1 MQCPSCG
8 NENREGARFCDSCGT
23 DLSVEQPE
31 AEAPTAEPVAAEP
44 LPADVPTEIAGR
56 YTVRRFL
63 GQGGRKRVYLSDD
76 TATGTEVAVAL
87 YDTAGVGAAIQARAH
102 READAMRKLGDNS
115 HVVTVLDTGEDEGNP
130 FIVSRYMPGGDVQG
144 LLAAAGGRLEVPR
157 AVEIAS
163 DLTRALEHA
172 HARGIVHRDLKPANV
187 WIDDDGHARLGDFG
201 LATTEARSRVSGGTL
216 VGTVAY
222 LPPEQALGEAA
233 DPRSDLYSLGALLY
247 EMLAGQPPFPGD
259 DAVSIISQHLY
270 ADPVPPSRH
279 TPDVPEALD
288 RAVLALLAKRPEDR
302 PGNATEARELIVGAL
317 QEKPDEAAE
326 ARPANPLESLAGGVF
341 VGRERELERLREAV
355 DAALGGR
362 GSLQLLVG
370 EPGIGKTR
378 AAEELAT
385 FARVSGAR
393 VYWGRCR
400 EDEGAPAYWP
410 WVQAIRSYARE
421 SDPVALA
428 WQLGAGAAEVA
439 QLIPEVAEKLDIEP
453 ANGSDSEEARFRL
466 FDSVTSLLLAAAR
479 DRPLVVVLDD
489 LHWADE
495 PSLLLLRF
503 AARELASSGLL
514 ILGTYRDVEL
524 GRHHPL
530 ARVLGEISGLEG
542 SDRIPLRGLSVGAVE
557 RYIEMT
563 SGGPAPPGLAE
574 TVQEQTDG
582 NPFFVGE
589 VVRLLASEGRLTS
602 GGSAA
607 ELQIPQGVR
616 EVVGRRLDRL
626 SEETNEALRVAAV
639 IGRDFEE
646 DLVWRVAKQPPEA
659 LMNAASEAIAERL
672 VTDLGDGHYSFSHA
686 LVRDT
691 LYEEL
696 SPPKRS
702 ALHERTGVAIEEI
715 CGGNVEERLGEL
727 AHHFLE
733 AAPRGDLAK
742 AVDYAQRAGAQD
754 MEQLA
759 YEDAVDVYARA
770 LEVLELMDEP
780 DEALRCKLLLFLGGA
795 EAKSARVADARD
807 AFERAAESARRLDD
821 TDSLVG
827 AAIGIALMS
836 DAGRLDEHLLALLDE
851 ALERIGPERTA
862 RRAALLS
869 AKSAEMYWVDN
880 DVTESERLVDE
891 AIEIAREIDS
901 PTSLAAGLTRKIF
914 IPAGPDAPRERLAI
928 ADEMVELGERCG
940 DRETVLRG
948 HAYRLWSFLELGD
961 IPAVD
966 RELEIYA
973 RLADELRMP
982 EHIWHT
988 YALRGMRALLDGDM
1002 EEAERLAQ
1010 QARHAGDRAEQPL
1023 AQQYYGIQMIQIQ
1036 SMQGRAAE
1044 LLPAVRDLAE
1054 RFPGIPAWRSG
1065 QVTLAAR
1072 SGNTELAKRELDRF
1086 AADDFAAL
1094 PRDVNWFAA
1103 MSLMGEA
1110 IAEIGAEEYA
1120 ERVYE
1125 RLLPYEGLVIVVA
1138 RAAACNG
1145 PVDRVL
1151 GLLAQTMGRPDDAE
1165 RHLGNAVE
1173 IATRMNDHPGMA
1185 LCGLA
1190 LAELLL
1196 ERNQDNDRELAL
1208 ELLSTVLGTAR
1219 EMRARWI
1226 ADRALGDR
1234 LEAQGLTGVD
1244 VTTSID
1250 EMVTALEEEQP
1261 DMRAHLAPD
1270 GTVAILFSDIED
1282 STVLTERLGDERWLQ
1297 LLREHNA
1304 IFREQISR
1312 HDGYEVK
1319 SQGDG
1324 FMLAFPDPC
1333 EALEC
1338 AIDVQR
1344 AFAEREQDGS
1354 EEQLRIR
1361 MGLHTGEVI
1370 SEEGDYFG
1378 KNVILAARIAAQATG
1393 GEILVSEELRQAA
1406 MSGNGDGLRFDDG
1419 RELEL
1424 KGLAGSHRV
1433 YRAEWAESDAASSAS
1448 LA

>member
-1 MQCPSCG
+1 MRCPSCG
-8 NENREGARFCDSCGT
+8 NENREGARFCDSCGSELT
-23 DLSVEQPE
+23 AQP
-31 AEAPTAEPVAAEP
+31 AAAEP
-44 LPADVPTEIAGR
+44 QLEQLPADVPAEIAGR
-56 YTVRRFL
+56 YRVKRFL

-87 YDTAGVGAAIQARAH
+87 FDTEGVGASIQARAR
-102 READAMRKLGDNS
+102 READAMRKLGDHP
-115 HVVTVLDTGEDEGNP
+115 HVVPVLDTGEENDNP
-130 FIVSRYMPGGDVQG
+130 FIVSRYMPGGDVEG
-144 LLAAAGGRLEVPR
+144 LLAAAGGRLDVKR
-157 AVEIAS
+157 AVEIAADVS
-163 DLTRALEHA
+163 RALEHA
-172 HARGIVHRDLKPANV
+172 HSRGTVHRDLKPANV

-201 LATTEARSRVSGGTL
+201 LATTEARARVSGGTL

-222 LPPEQALGEAA
+222 LPPEQAIGEAA
-233 DPRSDLYSLGALLY
+233 GPKSDLYSLGALLY
-247 EMLAGQPPFPGD
+247 EMLTRQPPFPGD
-259 DAVSIISQHLY
+259 DAVSIISQHLH

-279 TPDVPEALD
+279 NAQVPEALD
-288 RAVLALLAKRPEDR
+288 RAVLRLLAKQPEDR
-302 PGNATEARELIVGAL
+302 PANATEARELMLAAL
-317 QEKPDEAAE
+317 EEPAE
-326 ARPANPLESLAGGVF
+326 APGEKPANPLESLAGGVF

-355 DAALGGR
+355 DTALAGR

-378 AAEELAT
+378 ASEELAT
-385 FARVSGAR
+385 YARVSGAR

-421 SDPVALA
+421 ADPVALA

-439 QLIPEVAEKLDIEP
+439 QLVPEVAEKLDIEP
-453 ANGSDSEEARFRL
+453 ATGSDSEEARFRL
-466 FDSVTSLLLAAAR
+466 FDSVTSLLLASAR
-479 DRPLVVVLDD
+479 DRPIVIVLDD

-530 ARVLGEISGLEG
+530 ARMLGEMSGIEG
-542 SDRIPLRGLSVGAVE
+542 SGRIPLRGLSVAAVE

-563 SGGPAPPGLAE
+563 AGAPAPPGLADA
-574 TVQEQTDG
+574 VHEQTDG

-589 VVRLLASEGRLTS
+589 VVRLLASEGKLTA

-646 DLVWRVAKQPPEA
+646 ELVGRVAQQQPEQ
-659 LMNAASEAIAERL
+659 LMKAAQEAIAERL
-672 VTDLGDGHYSFSHA
+672 VTDLGDGRYSFAHA

-702 ALHERTGVAIEEI
+702 ALHEKAGLAIEGI
-715 CGGNVEERLGEL
+715 CGGNVDERLGEL

-742 AVDYAQRAGAQD
+742 AIDYAQRAGEQD

-759 YEDAVDVYARA
+759 YEDAVDVYGRA

-780 DEALRCKLLLFLGGA
+780 DEALHCSLLLSLGGA
-795 EAKSARVADARD
+795 EMKSARVADARD
-807 AFERAAESARRLDD
+807 AFERAADSARRLDD

-827 AAIGIALMS
+827 AAIGIAMMS
-836 DAGRLDEHLLALLDE
+836 DAGRLDEKLLALLDE
-851 ALERIGPERTA
+851 ALERMGPERTA

-880 DVTESERLVDE
+880 DLTESSRLVNE
-891 AIEIAREIDS
+891 AIEIAREVDA
-901 PTSLAAGLTRKIF
+901 PASLAAALQRKIF
-914 IPAGPDAPRERLAI
+914 IPSGPGAPRERLKL
-928 ADEMVELGERCG
+928 ADELLELGKSTG
-940 DRETVLRG
+940 NREAELRAHG
-948 HAYRLWSFLELGD
+948 YRLWMFLELAD
-961 IPAVD
+961 VAAVD
-966 RELEIYA
+966 RELVIYA
-973 RLADELRMP
+973 QLADELRMP
-982 EHIWHT
+982 EHSWLTI
-988 YALRGMRALLDGDM
+988 ALRGMRSLLDGDIDG
-1002 EEAERLAQ
+1002 AERLANEAR
-1010 QARHAGDRAEQPL
+1010 QAGQRAEQPVSE
-1023 AQQYYGIQMIQIQ
+1023 QFFGIQMTQIR
-1036 SMQGRAAE
+1036 SLQGRAGE

-1054 RFPGIPAWRSG
+1054 RFPGIPAWRG
-1065 QVTLAAR
+1065 GLITLAAR
-1072 SGNTELAKRELDRF
+1072 SGDFELARRELDRF
-1086 AADDFAAL
+1086 AGEDFSAI
-1094 PRDVNWFAA
+1094 PRDVNWVAG
-1103 MSLMGEA
+1103 MSLLAEA
-1110 IAEIGAEEYA
+1110 IAIVGDVDRAGPAYEE
-1120 ERVYE
+1120 
-1125 RLLPYEGLVIVVA
+1125 LLPHEGQVIVVA
-1138 RAAACNG
+1138 RAVGCNG

-1151 GLLAQTMGRPDDAE
+1151 GLLALTLGRIEDAE

-1173 IATRMNDHPGMA
+1173 IATRMGDRPGMA

-1196 ERNQDNDRELAL
+1196 ARDESNDRELAQ
-1208 ELLSTVLGTAR
+1208 EMLSTVLGTAR
-1219 EMRARWI
+1219 EMGARWI
-1226 ADRALGDR
+1226 VDRALRDR
-1234 LEAQGLTGVD
+1234 LEAQGLSGVD

-1250 EMVTALEEEQP
+1250 DMVTALEEERP
-1261 DMRAHLAPD
+1261 DMRAHAAPD

-1282 STVLTERLGDERWLQ
+1282 STVLTEKLGDERWLEV
-1297 LLREHNA
+1297 LREHNA

-1312 HDGYEVK
+1312 HEGYEVK

-1338 AIDVQR
+1338 AIAVQR
-1344 AFAEREQDGS
+1344 AFAEREQAG
-1354 EEQLRIR
+1354 EGETLHVR

-1378 KNVILAARIAAQATG
+1378 KNVILAARIAAEALG
-1393 GEILVSEELRQAA
+1393 SEILVSEELRDAA
-1406 MSGNGDGLRFDDG
+1406 ASGNGNGNGLRFDDG

-1433 YRAEWAESDAASSAS
+1433 FRAEWAAQETAA
-1448 LA
+1448 

>member
-1 MQCPSCG
+1 MRCPSCG
-8 NENREGARFCDSCGT
+8 NENREGARFCDYCGT
-23 DLSVEQPE
+23 ELI
-31 AEAPTAEPVAAEP
+31 AERVPARVPPAEP

-56 YTVRRFL
+56 YRVLRFL
-63 GQGGRKRVYLSDD
+63 GQGGRKRVYLSNDSVSG
-76 TATGTEVAVAL
+76 AEVALAL
-87 YDTAGVGAAIQARAH
+87 YDTAGVGAAIQARAR
-102 READAMRKLGDNS
+102 REAEAMSKLGDHP
-115 HVVTVLDTGEDEGNP
+115 HVVTVLDTGEDDGNP

-144 LLAAAGGRLEVPR
+144 LLAAAGGHLEVER
-157 AVEIAS
+157 AVEIGA
-163 DLTRALEHA
+163 DVTRALEHA
-172 HARGIVHRDLKPANV
+172 HGRGIVHRDLKPANV

-233 DPRSDLYSLGALLY
+233 GPGSDLYSLGALLY
-247 EMLAGQPPFPGD
+247 EMLTGQPPFPGD
-259 DAVSIISQHLY
+259 DAVSIISQHLH

-279 TPDVPEALD
+279 NPDVPEALD
-288 RAVLALLAKRPEDR
+288 RAVLGLLAKRPESR
-302 PGNATEARELIVGAL
+302 PPSATDARELILAAL
-317 QEKPDEAAE
+317 EETPAE
-326 ARPANPLESLAGGVF
+326 ETDGRPSNPLESLAGGVF
-341 VGRERELERLREAV
+341 VGREGELERLREAV
-355 DAALGGR
+355 DGALAGR

-385 FARVSGAR
+385 YARVSGAR

-410 WVQAIRSYARE
+410 WVQAIRSYARDA
-421 SDPVALA
+421 DPVALA
-428 WQLGAGAAEVA
+428 WQLGGGAAEVA

-453 ANGSDSEEARFRL
+453 GDGSDSEEARFRL
-466 FDSVTSLLLAAAR
+466 FDSVTSLLLAVAR
-479 DRPLVVVLDD
+479 DRPLVIVIDD

-503 AARELASSGLL
+503 AVRELASSGLL

-530 ARVLGEISGLEG
+530 ARVLGEISAIEG
-542 SDRIPLRGLSVGAVE
+542 SGRIPLRGLGIGAVE

-563 SGGPAPPGLAE
+563 SGAPSPPGLAQA
-574 TVQEQTDG
+574 VQEQTDG

-589 VVRLLASEGRLTS
+589 VVRLLASEGRLT
-602 GGSAA
+602 GAGSVSD
-607 ELQIPQGVR
+607 LQIPQGVR

-626 SEETNEALRVAAV
+626 SEGTNNALRVAAV
-639 IGRDFEE
+639 IGREFDEE
-646 DLVWRVAKQPPEA
+646 LVVRVADLSPEQ
-659 LMNAASEAIAERL
+659 LMTAANEAIAERL
-672 VTDLGDGHYSFSHA
+672 VTDLGDGRHSFSHA

-702 ALHERTGVAIEEI
+702 ALHERAGLAIEEI
-715 CGGNVEERLGEL
+715 CGGDVEERLGEL
-727 AHHFLE
+727 AHHFLA

-742 AVDYAQRAGAQD
+742 AIDYAQRAGVQD

-759 YEDAVDVYARA
+759 YEDAVDVYGRA
-770 LEVLELMDEP
+770 LEVLDLMDEP
-780 DEALRCKLLLFLGGA
+780 DEALRCHLLLSLGGA
-795 EAKSARVADARD
+795 EAKSARVADARA

-836 DAGRLDEHLLALLDE
+836 DAGRLDEQLLALLDE
-851 ALERIGPERTA
+851 ALEKIGPERTA

-880 DVTESERLVDE
+880 DVSESKRLVSE

-901 PTSLAAGLTRKIF
+901 PSALAAALTRKMF
-914 IPAGPDAPRERLAI
+914 IPAGPDAPRVRLSI
-928 ADEMVELGERCG
+928 ANELIKLGERSD
-940 DRETVLRG
+940 DRETIVRG
-948 HAYRLWSFLELGD
+948 HAYRLWALLELGD

-966 RELEIYA
+966 RELELFA

-982 EHIWHT
+982 EHTWHT
-988 YALRGMRALLDGDM
+988 FALRGMRALLDGDI
-1002 EEAERLAQ
+1002 EEAERLAFE
-1010 QARHAGDRAEQPL
+1010 ARRAGDRAEQPL
-1023 AQQYYGIQMIQIQ
+1023 AQQYHGIQMIQIR
-1036 SMQGRAAE
+1036 SMQDRADE
-1044 LLPAVRDLAE
+1044 LLPAVRELAE
-1054 RFPGIPAWRSG
+1054 RFPGIPAWRVG
-1065 QVTLAAR
+1065 KVTLAAR
-1072 SGNTELAKRELDRF
+1072 AGDFELARRELDRF
-1086 AADDFAAL
+1086 AADDFEVL
-1094 PRDVNWFAA
+1094 PRDVNWFAG

-1110 IAEIGAEEYA
+1110 IAMVGAREHA

-1125 RLLPYEGLVIVVA
+1125 HLLPYEGLVIVVA
-1138 RAAACNG
+1138 RAAAVNG

-1151 GLLAQTMGRPDDAE
+1151 GLLAQTMGRLDDAE
-1165 RHLGNAVE
+1165 RHLASAVE
-1173 IATRMNDHPGMA
+1173 ISRRMNDKPGVA
-1185 LCGLA
+1185 LSALA
-1190 LAELLL
+1190 QAELLL
-1196 ERNQDNDRELAL
+1196 ERDREGDREQAL
-1208 ELLSTVLGTAR
+1208 ELLAMVLGKAR
-1219 EMRARWI
+1219 EMGARWI

-1234 LEAQGLTGVD
+1234 LEAQGLAGVD

-1250 EMVTALEEEQP
+1250 DLVSALEEEQP
-1261 DMRAHLAPD
+1261 DMRAHMAPD

-1282 STVLTERLGDERWLQ
+1282 STVLTERLGDEGWLQ

-1304 IFREQISR
+1304 IFRELLSR

-1344 AFAEREQDGS
+1344 AFAERERDGS
-1354 EEQLRIR
+1354 GEPLRVR

-1370 SEEGDYFG
+1370 SEEGDFFG
-1378 KNVILAARIAAQATG
+1378 KNVILAARIAAQALG
-1393 GEILVSEELRQAA
+1393 GEILVSEELRQAVS
-1406 MSGNGDGLRFDDG
+1406 SGNGDGMRFDDG

-1424 KGLAGSHRV
+1424 KGLAGSHCV
-1433 YRAEWAESDAASSAS
+1433 YRAEWAGSDAASSAS
-1448 LA
+1448 IA

>member
-1 MQCPSCG
+1 MRCPSCG

-23 DLSVEQPE
+23 ELIAEQAPREAPPPE
-31 AEAPTAEPVAAEP
+31 AHRAEP
-44 LPADVPTEIAGR
+44 LSADVPSEIAGR
-56 YTVRRFL
+56 YRVRRFL
-63 GQGGRKRVYLSDD
+63 GQGGRKRVYLSEDS
-76 TATGTEVAVAL
+76 ATGGEVAVAL
-87 YDTAGVGAAIQARAH
+87 YDTAGVGAAIQARAR
-102 READAMRKLGDNS
+102 REAEAMRKLGDHR
-115 HVVTVLDTGEDEGNP
+115 HVVTVLDTGEDDGNP
-130 FIVSRYMPGGDVQG
+130 YIVSRYMPGGDVQG
-144 LLAAAGGRLEVPR
+144 LLAAAGGHLEAAR
-157 AVEIAS
+157 AVEIAADVS
-163 DLTRALEHA
+163 RALEHA

-187 WIDDDGHARLGDFG
+187 WIDDEGHARLGDFG

-222 LPPEQALGEAA
+222 LPPEQAVGEATG
-233 DPRSDLYSLGALLY
+233 PQSDLYSLGALLY
-247 EMLAGQPPFPGD
+247 EMLTGQPPFPGD
-259 DAVSIISQHLY
+259 DAVSIISQHLH

-279 TPDVPEALD
+279 NPEVPEALD
-288 RAVLALLAKRPEDR
+288 RAVIALLAKRPDGR
-302 PGNATEARELIVGAL
+302 PDNAHEARELILSAL
-317 QEKPDEAAE
+317 EEKPVEAE
-326 ARPANPLESLAGGVF
+326 ARPSNPLESLAGNVF
-341 VGRERELERLREAV
+341 VGRERELERLRDAV
-355 DAALGGR
+355 DGALGGR

-385 FARVSGAR
+385 YAQVSGAR

-410 WVQAIRSYARE
+410 WVQAIRSYARDA
-421 SDPVALA
+421 DPVALA
-428 WQLGAGAAEVA
+428 WQLGTGAAEVA

-453 ANGSDSEEARFRL
+453 AKGSDSEEARFRL

-479 DRPLVVVLDD
+479 DRPLVIVLDD

-530 ARVLGEISGLEG
+530 ARVLGEISGIEG
-542 SDRIPLRGLSVGAVE
+542 SERIPLRGLGVGAVE

-563 SGGPAPPGLAE
+563 SGAPSPPSLAE
-574 TVQEQTDG
+574 AVQEQTDG

-589 VVRLLASEGRLTS
+589 IVRLLASEGKLTAGTS
-602 GGSAA
+602 VA

-626 SEETNEALRVAAV
+626 SEGTNVALRVAAV
-639 IGRDFEE
+639 IGRDFDEQ
-646 DLVWRVAKQPPEA
+646 LVARVVKQSPEQLMRAAK
-659 LMNAASEAIAERL
+659 EAIAERL
-672 VTDLGDGHYSFSHA
+672 VTDLGDGRYSFAHA

-691 LYEEL
+691 LYDEL
-696 SPPKRS
+696 SQPKRS
-702 ALHERTGVAIEEI
+702 ALHERTGLAIEEI
-715 CGGNVEERLGEL
+715 CGGDVDERLGEL

-742 AVDYAQRAGAQD
+742 AIDYAQRAGAQD

-759 YEDAVDVYARA
+759 YEDAVDVYGRA

-780 DEALRCKLLLFLGGA
+780 DEALRCRLLLALGGA
-795 EAKSARVADARD
+795 EAKSARIADARA

-836 DAGRLDEHLLALLDE
+836 DAGRLDEQLLTLLDE

-891 AIEIAREIDS
+891 AIEIAREIDD
-901 PTSLAAGLTRKIF
+901 PTSLAAALVRKIF
-914 IPAGPDAPRERLAI
+914 IPAGPDAPGERLAL

-940 DRETVLRG
+940 DREAVVRG

-961 IPAVD
+961 VPAVD
-966 RELEIYA
+966 RELELYA
-973 RLADELRMP
+973 RLAEELRMP
-982 EHIWHT
+982 EHTWHT
-988 YALRGMRALLDGDM
+988 FALRGMRALLDGDV
-1002 EEAERLAQ
+1002 EAAERLAFEAR
-1010 QARHAGDRAEQPL
+1010 QAGERAEQPL
-1023 AQQYYGIQMIQIQ
+1023 AQQYHGIQMIQIR
-1036 SMQGRAAE
+1036 SMQDRAGE
-1044 LLPAVRDLAE
+1044 LLPAVRELAE
-1054 RFPGIPAWRSG
+1054 RFPGIPAWRVG

-1072 SGNTELAKRELDRF
+1072 SGDVELAKRELDRF
-1086 AADDFAAL
+1086 AADDFNVL
-1094 PRDVNWFAA
+1094 PRDVNWFAG

-1110 IAEIGAEEYA
+1110 IAMVGAREHA
-1120 ERVYE
+1120 ERAYE
-1125 RLLPYEGLVIVVA
+1125 QLLPYEGLVIVVA

-1145 PVDRVL
+1145 PIDRVL
-1151 GLLAQTMGRPDDAE
+1151 GLLARTMGRLDDAE

-1173 IATRMNDHPGMA
+1173 IATRMNDRPGMA

-1190 LAELLL
+1190 LAEVLL
-1196 ERNQDNDRELAL
+1196 ERDRDNDRELAL

-1219 EMRARWI
+1219 EMSARWI
-1226 ADRALGDR
+1226 ADQALSDR
-1234 LEAQGLTGVD
+1234 LEAQGLAGVD

-1250 EMVTALEEEQP
+1250 DMVSALEQERP
-1261 DMRAHLAPD
+1261 DMRAHMAPD

-1344 AFAEREQDGS
+1344 AFAERERDDTS
-1354 EEQLRIR
+1354 EPLRVR
-1361 MGLHTGEVI
+1361 MGLHAGDVI

-1378 KNVILAARIAAQATG
+1378 KNVILAARIAAQALG
-1393 GEILVSEELRQAA
+1393 GEILVSEELREAA
-1406 MSGNGDGLRFDDG
+1406 SSRNGDRLRFDDG

-1424 KGLAGSHRV
+1424 KGLAGRHRV

-1448 LA
+1448 VA

>member
-8 NENREGARFCDSCGT
+8 NENRDEARFCDNCGT
-23 DLSVEQPE
+23 EL
-31 AEAPTAEPVAAEP
+31 VAAPAPAQAALGEQ
-44 LPADVPTEIAGR
+44 LPADVPAEIAGR
-56 YTVRRFL
+56 YRVRRFL
-63 GQGGRKRVYLSDD
+63 GQGGRKRVYLSTD
-76 TATGTEVAVAL
+76 TASGDDVALAL
-87 YDTAGVGAAIQARAH
+87 YDTEGVGAGIQARAR
-102 READAMRKLGDNS
+102 READAVRKLGDHR
-115 HVVTVLDTGEDEGNP
+115 HVVPVLDTGEEDGNP

-144 LLAAAGGRLEVPR
+144 LLAAAGGRLEVSR
-157 AVEIAS
+157 AVEIAA
-163 DLTRALEHA
+163 DVTRALEHA
-172 HARGIVHRDLKPANV
+172 HSREVVHRDLKPANV

-222 LPPEQALGEAA
+222 LPPEQAVGDAA
-233 DPRSDLYSLGALLY
+233 GPASDLYSLGALLY
-247 EMLAGQPPFPGD
+247 EMLTGQPPFPGD
-259 DAVSIISQHLY
+259 DAVSIISQHLH

-279 TPDVPEALD
+279 NAEVPEALD
-288 RAVLALLAKRPEDR
+288 RAVLGLLAKRPEDR
-302 PGNATEARELIVGAL
+302 PAGATEARELITAAL
-317 QEKPDEAAE
+317 EEEPVEPGD
-326 ARPANPLESLAGGVF
+326 ARPSNPLESLAGGVF
-341 VGRERELERLREAV
+341 VGRERELDQLREAV
-355 DAALGGR
+355 DSALGGR

-385 FARVSGAR
+385 YARVSGAR

-410 WVQAIRSYARE
+410 WVQAIRSYARDA
-421 SDPVALA
+421 DPVALA
-428 WQLGAGAAEVA
+428 WQLGGGAAEVA

-453 ANGSDSEEARFRL
+453 ATGSDSEEARFRL

-479 DRPLVVVLDD
+479 DRPIVIVLDD

-530 ARVLGEISGLEG
+530 ARVLGEISGIEG
-542 SDRIPLRGLSVGAVE
+542 CGRIPLRGLGVAAVE

-563 SGGPAPPGLAE
+563 SGSPSPPGLAE
-574 TVQEQTDG
+574 AVQEQTDG

-589 VVRLLASEGRLTS
+589 VVRLLASEGILA
-602 GGSAA
+602 GGSVA

-616 EVVGRRLDRL
+616 EVIGRRLDRL
-626 SEETNEALRVAAV
+626 SEQTNVGLRVAAV
-639 IGRDFEE
+639 IGRDFDE
-646 DLVWRVAKQPPEA
+646 DLVSRVLEAPAPE
-659 LMNAASEAIAERL
+659 LMQAAREAIDERL
-672 VTDLGDGHYSFSHA
+672 VTDLGDGRYSFAHA

-691 LYEEL
+691 LYDEL
-696 SPPKRS
+696 SPAKRS
-702 ALHERTGVAIEEI
+702 ALHERTGRAIEAI

-727 AHHFLE
+727 AHHFLA
-733 AAPRGDLAK
+733 AAPRGDLEK
-742 AVDYAQRAGAQD
+742 AIDYAQRAGAQD

-759 YEDAVDVYARA
+759 YEDAVDVYGRA

-780 DEALRCKLLLFLGGA
+780 DEALRCHLLLLLGGA
-795 EAKSARVADARD
+795 EAKSARVADARE

-827 AAIGIALMS
+827 ATIGIALMS
-836 DAGRLDEHLLALLDE
+836 EAGRLDEQLLALLEE

-869 AKSAEMYWVDN
+869 AMSAEMYWVDN
-880 DVTESERLVDE
+880 DVAESDRLVDE
-891 AIEIAREIDS
+891 ALEIAREIDS
-901 PTSLAAGLTRKIF
+901 PSTLAAALQRKIF
-914 IPAGPDAPRERLAI
+914 IPAGPDGPRVRLAL
-928 ADEMVELGERCG
+928 ADEMVELGESRG
-940 DRETVLRG
+940 ERDAAVRG
-948 HAYRLWSFLELGD
+948 HAYRLWSLLELGD
-961 IPAVD
+961 IEAAD
-966 RELEIYA
+966 REMELYI
-973 RLADELRMP
+973 RLAEELRMP
-982 EHIWHT
+982 EHTWYI
-988 YALRGMRALLDGDM
+988 AAMRGMRALLDGDV
-1002 EEAERLAQ
+1002 EEAERLA
-1010 QARHAGDRAEQPL
+1010 AEGRRAGNRAEQ
-1023 AQQYYGIQMIQIQ
+1023 AIAEQWYGIQMIQIR
-1036 SMQGRAAE
+1036 SMQGRSGE
-1044 LLPAVRDLAE
+1044 LLPAVRELAE
-1054 RFPGIPAWRSG
+1054 RFPGIPAWRGG

-1072 SGNTELAKRELDRF
+1072 SGDVELARRELDRF
-1086 AADDFAAL
+1086 AADDFRVF

-1103 MSLMGEA
+1103 MSLIGEA
-1110 IAEIGAEEYA
+1110 IALAEDTRNA
-1120 ERVYE
+1120 ERAYE
-1125 RLLPYEGLVIVVA
+1125 LLLPYEGLVIVVA

-1151 GLLAQTMGRPDDAE
+1151 GLLAKLMGRLDDAE
-1165 RHLGNAVE
+1165 RHLRNAVE
-1173 IATRMNDHPGMA
+1173 TATRMSDRPGMA
-1185 LCGLA
+1185 LSGLA
-1190 LAELLL
+1190 LAETLL
-1196 ERNQDNDRELAL
+1196 ERDRDNDREAAL
-1208 ELLSTVLGTAR
+1208 QLLSDVLGTAR
-1219 EMRARWI
+1219 EMGARWI

-1234 LEAQGLTGVD
+1234 LEAQGLAGVD

-1250 EMVTALEEEQP
+1250 DMVSALEEEQP
-1261 DMRAHLAPD
+1261 DMRAHMAPD

-1282 STVLTERLGDERWLQ
+1282 STVLTERLGDERWLE
-1297 LLREHNA
+1297 LLREHNT
-1304 IFREQISR
+1304 IFREQLDR

-1338 AIDVQR
+1338 AIDVQL
-1344 AFAEREQDGS
+1344 AFAERERDDSAQA
-1354 EEQLRIR
+1354 LRIR

-1378 KNVILAARIAAQATG
+1378 KNVILAARIAAQALG
-1393 GEILVSEELRQAA
+1393 GEILVSEELRQAV
-1406 MSGNGDGLRFDDG
+1406 SGGNGDGLRFDAG

-1433 YRAEWAESDAASSAS
+1433 YRADWAESDTASSVA
-1448 LA
+1448 

>member
-1 MQCPSCG
+1 LLP
-8 NENREGARFCDSCGT
+8 AR
-23 DLSVEQPE
+23 
-31 AEAPTAEPVAAEP
+31 APAEPAAEP
-44 LPADVPTEIAGR
+44 LPPDVPTEIAGR
-56 YTVRRFL
+56 YQVRRFL
-63 GQGGRKRVYLSDD
+63 GQGGRKRVYLSTD
-76 TATGTEVAVAL
+76 TANGGEVAVAL
-87 YDTAGVGAAIQARAH
+87 YDTEGVAAAIQARAR
-102 READAMRKLGDNS
+102 REAEAMRKLGDNP
-115 HVVTVLDTGEDEGNP
+115 HVVTVLDTGEDDGNP

-157 AVEIAS
+157 AVEIAA
-163 DLTRALEHA
+163 DVTKALEHA
-172 HARGIVHRDLKPANV
+172 HSRGIVHRDLKPANL

-222 LPPEQALGEAA
+222 LPPEQAVGEAA
-233 DPRSDLYSLGALLY
+233 TPQCDLYSLGALLY
-247 EMLAGQPPFPGD
+247 EMLTGQPPFPGD
-259 DAVSIISQHLY
+259 DAVSIISQHLH

-279 TPDVPEALD
+279 NPDVPEALD
-288 RAVLALLAKRPEDR
+288 RAVLTLLAKRPDGR
-302 PGNATEARELIVGAL
+302 PASATEARELILDAL
-317 QEKPDEAAE
+317 EEKPDEAE
-326 ARPANPLESLAGGVF
+326 TRPANPLESLAGGVF
-341 VGRERELERLREAV
+341 VGRERELEQLREAV
-355 DAALGGR
+355 DVALSGR

-385 FARVSGAR
+385 YARVSGAR

-410 WVQAIRSYARE
+410 WVQAIRSYARDA
-421 SDPVALA
+421 DPVALA
-428 WQLGAGAAEVA
+428 WQLGGGAAEVA

-453 ANGSDSEEARFRL
+453 AKGSDSEEARFRL

-503 AARELASSGLL
+503 AAREVASSGLL

-530 ARVLGEISGLEG
+530 ARVLGEISGIEG
-542 SDRIPLRGLSVGAVE
+542 SGRIALRGLGVGAVE

-563 SGGPAPPGLAE
+563 SGAASPLGLADAVE
-574 TVQEQTDG
+574 EQTDG

-589 VVRLLASEGRLTS
+589 VVRLLASEGKLTG
-602 GGSAA
+602 GGSVAD
-607 ELQIPQGVR
+607 LQIPQGVR

-626 SEETNEALRVAAV
+626 SEQTNNALRVAAV
-639 IGRDFEE
+639 IGREFDEE
-646 DLVWRVAKQPPEA
+646 LVARVTKQPPDQ
-659 LMNAASEAIAERL
+659 LMGAAREAIAERL
-672 VTDLGDGHYSFSHA
+672 VTDLGDRRYSFAHA

-702 ALHERTGVAIEEI
+702 ALHEKTALAIESI

-727 AHHFLE
+727 AHHFLA

-742 AVDYAQRAGAQD
+742 AIDYAKQAGAQD

-759 YEDAVDVYARA
+759 YEDAVDVYGRA

-780 DEALRCKLLLFLGGA
+780 DEALRCKLLLALGGA

-821 TDSLVG
+821 ADSLVG

-836 DAGRLDEHLLALLDE
+836 DAGRLDEQLLALLDE

-869 AKSAEMYWVDN
+869 AKSAEMYWVEN
-880 DVTESERLVDE
+880 DVRESEQLVDE
-891 AIEIAREIDS
+891 AIEIAREINS
-901 PTSLAAGLTRKIF
+901 PSTLAAALQRKIF
-914 IPAGPDAPRERLAI
+914 VPAGPEAPRERLAL
-928 ADEMVELGERCG
+928 ADEMVELGESSR
-940 DRETVLRG
+940 DREAVVRG

-961 IPAVD
+961 IAAVD
-966 RELEIYA
+966 RELETYA

-982 EHIWHT
+982 EHTWHT
-988 YALRGMRALLDGDM
+988 FALRGMRALLDGDID
-1002 EEAERLAQ
+1002 EAERLAQ
-1010 QARHAGDRAEQPL
+1010 EARRAGDRAEQPL
-1023 AQQYYGIQMIQIQ
+1023 AQQYYGIQMIQIR
-1036 SMQGRAAE
+1036 SMQGRAGE

-1054 RFPGIPAWRSG
+1054 RFPGIPAWRTG
-1065 QVTLAAR
+1065 KVTLAAR
-1072 SGNTELAKRELDRF
+1072 SGDNELAKRELDRY
-1086 AADDFAAL
+1086 AADDYSVL

-1103 MSLMGEA
+1103 MSLIGEA
-1110 IAEIGAEEYA
+1110 IAIIRDAGHA

-1125 RLLPYEGLVIVVA
+1125 QLLPWEGVVIVVA

-1151 GLLAQTMGRPDDAE
+1151 GLLAQTMGRLDDAE
-1165 RHLGNAVE
+1165 RHLGKAME
-1173 IATRMNDHPGMA
+1173 IATRMEDRPATA

-1196 ERNQDNDRELAL
+1196 ERGREGDRELAL
-1208 ELLSTVLGTAR
+1208 EHLTTVLGTAR
-1219 EMRARWI
+1219 EIGARWI

-1234 LEAQGLTGVD
+1234 LEAQGLAGVD

-1250 EMVTALEEEQP
+1250 EMVSALEEEQP
-1261 DMRAHLAPD
+1261 DMRAHMAPD

-1304 IFREQISR
+1304 IFREQVSR

-1344 AFAEREQDGS
+1344 AFAERERDGS
-1354 EEQLRIR
+1354 AEPLRVR

-1378 KNVILAARIAAQATG
+1378 KNVILAARIAAQALG
-1393 GEILVSEELRQAA
+1393 GEILVSEELRQSV
-1406 MSGNGDGLRFDDG
+1406 SGENGDGLRFDAG

-1424 KGLAGSHRV
+1424 KGLAGRHRV
-1433 YRAEWAESDAASSAS
+1433 YRAGWAESDAASSVA
-1448 LA
+1448 

>member
-1 MQCPSCG
+1 
-8 NENREGARFCDSCGT
+8 
-23 DLSVEQPE
+23 
-31 AEAPTAEPVAAEP
+31 
-44 LPADVPTEIAGR
+44 
-56 YTVRRFL
+56 VRRFL
-63 GQGGRKRVYLSDD
+63 GQGGRKRVYLSTD
-76 TATGTEVAVAL
+76 TTTGAEVALAL
-87 YDTAGVGAAIQARAH
+87 YDTAGVGAAIQARAR
-102 READAMRKLGDNS
+102 REAEAMRKLGDHT
-115 HVVTVLDTGEDEGNP
+115 HVVTVLDAGEDDGNP
-130 FIVSRYMPGGDVQG
+130 FIVSIYMPGGDVQG
-144 LLAAAGGRLEVPR
+144 LLTAAGGHLEVPR
-157 AVEIAS
+157 AVEIAA
-163 DLTRALEHA
+163 DVTRALEHA

-222 LPPEQALGEAA
+222 LPPEQALGDAA
-233 DPRSDLYSLGALLY
+233 GPRSDLYSLGALLY
-247 EMLAGQPPFPGD
+247 EMLTGQPPFPGD
-259 DAVSIISQHLY
+259 DAVSIISQHLH

-279 TPDVPEALD
+279 NPDVPEALD
-288 RAVLALLAKRPEDR
+288 RAVTALLAKSPEDR
-302 PGNATEARELIVGAL
+302 PANAAAARQLILDAME
-317 QEKPDEAAE
+317 EKEDEE

-341 VGRERELERLREAV
+341 VGRELELDRLRQAV
-355 DAALGGR
+355 DTALGGR

-385 FARVSGAR
+385 YSRVSGAR

-410 WVQAIRSYARE
+410 WVQAIRSYARDA
-421 SDPVALA
+421 DPVALA
-428 WQLGAGAAEVA
+428 WQLGGGAAEVA

-453 ANGSDSEEARFRL
+453 AGGSDSEEARFRL
-466 FDSVTSLLLAAAR
+466 FDSVTSLLLAASR

-530 ARVLGEISGLEG
+530 ARVLGEISGIEG
-542 SDRIPLRGLSVGAVE
+542 SGRIPLRGLGAGAVE

-563 SGGPAPPGLAE
+563 SGAPSPLGLAE
-574 TVQEQTDG
+574 AVQEQTDG

-589 VVRLLASEGRLTS
+589 VVRLLASEGKLT
-602 GGSAA
+602 GAGSIA
-607 ELQIPQGVR
+607 ELEIPQGVR
-616 EVVGRRLDRL
+616 EVIGRRLDRL
-626 SEETNEALRVAAV
+626 SEQTNDALRVAAV
-639 IGRDFEE
+639 IGRDFDD
-646 DLVWRVAKQPPEA
+646 DLVSRVAKQSQEE
-659 LMNAASEAIAERL
+659 LMRAAREAIAERL
-672 VTDLGDGHYSFSHA
+672 VTDLGQGRFSFAHA

-702 ALHERTGVAIEEI
+702 ALHERTAVAIEQM

-727 AHHFLE
+727 AHHFLA

-742 AVDYAQRAGAQD
+742 AIDYAKQAGAQD

-759 YEDAVDVYARA
+759 YEDAVDVYGRA

-780 DEALRCKLLLFLGGA
+780 DEALRCRLLLSLGGA

-821 TDSLVG
+821 TDCLVG
-827 AAIGIALMS
+827 AAIGIALLS
-836 DAGRLDEHLLALLDE
+836 DAGRLDEQLLALLDE
-851 ALERIGPERTA
+851 ALDTIGPERTA

-869 AKSAEMYWVDN
+869 AKSAELYWVDN

-901 PTSLAAGLTRKIF
+901 PSTLAAAMQRKVF
-914 IPAGPDAPRERLAI
+914 IPAGPDAPRIRLAI
-928 ADEMVELGERCG
+928 ADEMVELGEGSG
-940 DRETVLRG
+940 DREAVVRG
-948 HAYRLWSFLELGD
+948 HAYRLWSLLELGD
-961 IPAVD
+961 VPEVD

-973 RLADELRMP
+973 RLADELRMQ
-982 EHIWHT
+982 EHTWHT
-988 YALRGMRALLDGDM
+988 FAMRGMRALLDGDID
-1002 EEAERLAQ
+1002 EAERLAQ
-1010 QARHAGDRAEQPL
+1010 EARHAGDRAEQQL
-1023 AQQYYGIQMIQIQ
+1023 AQQYYGIQMIQIR
-1036 SMQGRAAE
+1036 SMQGRAGE
-1044 LLPAVRDLAE
+1044 LLPTVRDLAE
-1054 RFPGIPAWRSG
+1054 RFPGIPAWRTG

-1072 SGNTELAKRELDRF
+1072 SGDVELARRELDRF
-1086 AADDFAAL
+1086 AADDFAVL

-1103 MSLMGEA
+1103 MSLLGEA
-1110 IAEIGAEEYA
+1110 IAMIGDTTHA
-1120 ERVYE
+1120 ERAYE
-1125 RLLPYEGLVIVVA
+1125 LLLPYEGLAIVIA

-1151 GLLAQTMGRPDDAE
+1151 GMLAMGMHRLDDAE
-1165 RHLGNAVE
+1165 RHLTNAVE
-1173 IATRMNDHPGMA
+1173 IATRMKDRPGIA
-1185 LCGLA
+1185 LSGLA
-1190 LAELLL
+1190 LAELRL
-1196 ERNQDNDRELAL
+1196 ERDRDDDRELAI
-1208 ELLSTVLGTAR
+1208 ELLATVLGAAR
-1219 EMRARWI
+1219 EMGARWI
-1226 ADRALGDR
+1226 ADRALADR
-1234 LEAQGLTGVD
+1234 LEAQGLAGID

-1250 EMVTALEEEQP
+1250 DMVSALEEEQP
-1261 DMRAHLAPD
+1261 DMRAHAAPD

-1282 STVLTERLGDERWLQ
+1282 STVLTERLGDERWLE
-1297 LLREHNA
+1297 LLREHNG
-1304 IFREQISR
+1304 IFREQVSR

-1344 AFAEREQDGS
+1344 AFAERERDGS
-1354 EEQLRIR
+1354 SQALRVR

-1378 KNVILAARIAAQATG
+1378 KNVILAARIAAQALG
-1393 GEILVSEELRQAA
+1393 GEILVSDELRQAA
-1406 MSGNGDGLRFDDG
+1406 SSGNGNGLRFDDG

-1433 YRAEWAESDAASSAS
+1433 YRADWAESDAASS

>member
-8 NENREGARFCDSCGT
+8 NENREGARFCDSCGSE
-23 DLSVEQPE
+23 LLERAA
-31 AEAPTAEPVAAEP
+31 AEVPSAEP

-56 YTVRRFL
+56 YRVRRFL
-63 GQGGRKRVYLSDD
+63 GQGGRKRVYLSTD
-76 TATGTEVAVAL
+76 TTTGGDVAVAL
-87 YDTAGVGAAIQARAH
+87 YDTEGVGAAIQARAR
-102 READAMRKLGDNS
+102 READAMRKLGDHP
-115 HVVTVLDTGEDEGNP
+115 HVVPVLDTGEDDDNP

-144 LLAAAGGRLEVPR
+144 LLAAAGGHLEVAR
-157 AVEIAS
+157 AVEIAA
-163 DLTRALEHA
+163 DVTRALEHA
-172 HARGIVHRDLKPANV
+172 HSRGIVHRDLKPTNV
-187 WIDDDGHARLGDFG
+187 WIDDDGRARLGDFG

-222 LPPEQALGEAA
+222 LPPEQAIGDATS
-233 DPRSDLYSLGALLY
+233 PSSDLYSLGALFY
-247 EMLAGQPPFPGD
+247 EMLTGQPPFPGD
-259 DAVSIISQHLY
+259 DAVSIISQHLH

-279 TPDVPEALD
+279 SSEIPEALD

-302 PGNATEARELIVGAL
+302 PANASEARGLIVEAL
-317 QEKPDEAAE
+317 EERPDEEAE
-326 ARPANPLESLAGGVF
+326 TRPANPLESLAGGVF
-341 VGRERELERLREAV
+341 VGRERELDRMREAV
-355 DAALGGR
+355 DSALAGR

-385 FARVSGAR
+385 YARVSGAR

-410 WVQAIRSYARE
+410 WVQAVRSYARDA
-421 SDPVALA
+421 DPVALA
-428 WQLGAGAAEVA
+428 WQLGGGAAEVA
-439 QLIPEVAEKLDIEP
+439 QLIPEVAEKLDIE
-453 ANGSDSEEARFRL
+453 AAAGSDSEEARFRL
-466 FDSVTSLLLAAAR
+466 FDSVTSLLLAASR
-479 DRPLVVVLDD
+479 DRPLVIVLDD

-503 AARELASSGLL
+503 AAREVASSGLL

-530 ARVLGEISGLEG
+530 ARVLGEISGIEG
-542 SDRIPLRGLSVGAVE
+542 SSRIPLRGLGVGAVE

-563 SGGPAPPGLAE
+563 SGAPSPVGLAE
-574 TVQEQTDG
+574 AVQEQTDG

-589 VVRLLASEGRLTS
+589 VVRLLASEGKLT
-602 GGSAA
+602 GAGSVA
-607 ELQIPQGVR
+607 ELEIPQGVR

-626 SEETNEALRVAAV
+626 SEQTNQALRVAAV
-639 IGRDFEE
+639 IGRDFDE
-646 DLVWRVAKQPPEA
+646 DLVARVVEQSPKVLMEVAREA
-659 LMNAASEAIAERL
+659 SAERL
-672 VTDLGDGHYSFSHA
+672 VADLGKGRHSFAHA

-696 SPPKRS
+696 SPAKRS
-702 ALHERTGVAIEEI
+702 ALHERTGRAIEQI
-715 CGGNVEERLGEL
+715 CGGNVDERLGEL
-727 AHHFLE
+727 AHHFLA

-742 AVDYAQRAGAQD
+742 AIGYAKRAGAQD

-759 YEDAVDVYARA
+759 YEDAVDVYGRA

-780 DEALRCKLLLFLGGA
+780 DEALRCLLLLSLGGA

-807 AFERAAESARRLDD
+807 AFEQAADSARRLGD

-836 DAGRLDEHLLALLDE
+836 DAGRLDQKLLALLDE

-862 RRAALLS
+862 RRAALLT

-880 DVTESERLVDE
+880 DVTESDRLVSE

-901 PTSLAAGLTRKIF
+901 PSTLAAGLQRKIF
-914 IPAGPDAPRERLAI
+914 IPAGPDGPRIRLSL
-928 ADEMVELGERCG
+928 ADEMVELGLSSG
-940 DRETVLRG
+940 DREAVVRG
-948 HAYRLWSFLELGD
+948 HAYRLWSYLELGD
-961 IPAVD
+961 MPAAE
-966 RELEIYA
+966 REMESYI
-973 RLADELRMP
+973 RLAHELRMP
-982 EHIWHT
+982 EHTWYT
-988 YALRGMRALLDGDM
+988 AALRGMRALLDGDI
-1002 EEAERLAQ
+1002 EQAEILAQ
-1010 QARHAGDRAEQPL
+1010 EGRRAGNRAEQ
-1023 AQQYYGIQMIQIQ
+1023 AVAEQWYGIQMIQIR

-1054 RFPGIPAWRSG
+1054 RFPGIPAWRGG

-1072 SGNTELAKRELDRF
+1072 SGDVELARRELDRL
-1086 AADDFAAL
+1086 AADDFAVF
-1094 PRDVNWFAA
+1094 PRDVNWFSA
-1103 MSLMGEA
+1103 MSLVGEA
-1110 IAEIGAEEYA
+1110 IALADDTEHAESA
-1120 ERVYE
+1120 YE
-1125 RLLPYEGLVIVVA
+1125 LLVPYEGLVIVVA
-1138 RAAACNG
+1138 RAAACAG

-1151 GLLAQTMGRPDDAE
+1151 GLLAKLMGRLDDAE
-1165 RHLGNAVE
+1165 RHLGNAVDT
-1173 IATRMNDHPGMA
+1173 ATRMNDRPGMA
-1185 LCGLA
+1185 LSGLA
-1190 LAELLL
+1190 LAETLLQ
-1196 ERNQDNDRELAL
+1196 RDQDNDRELAL
-1208 ELLSTVLGTAR
+1208 ELLSDVLGTAR
-1219 EMRARWI
+1219 EMGARWI

-1234 LEAQGLTGVD
+1234 LEAQGLAGVD

-1250 EMVTALEEEQP
+1250 DLVSALEEEQP
-1261 DMRAHLAPD
+1261 DMRAHMAPD

-1282 STVLTERLGDERWLQ
+1282 STVLTERLGDERWLE

-1304 IFREQISR
+1304 IFREQLDR

-1333 EALEC
+1333 EALDC
-1338 AIDVQR
+1338 AIEVQR
-1344 AFAEREQDGS
+1344 AFAERERDDS
-1354 EEQLRIR
+1354 AEILRIR

-1378 KNVILAARIAAQATG
+1378 KNVILAARIAAQALG
-1393 GEILVSEELRQAA
+1393 GEILVSEELRHAVS
-1406 MSGNGDGLRFDDG
+1406 SGNGDGLRFDAG
-1419 RELEL
+1419 RDLEL
-1424 KGLAGSHRV
+1424 KGLAGSHRI
-1433 YRAEWAESDAASSAS
+1433 YRAEWAESDAASS